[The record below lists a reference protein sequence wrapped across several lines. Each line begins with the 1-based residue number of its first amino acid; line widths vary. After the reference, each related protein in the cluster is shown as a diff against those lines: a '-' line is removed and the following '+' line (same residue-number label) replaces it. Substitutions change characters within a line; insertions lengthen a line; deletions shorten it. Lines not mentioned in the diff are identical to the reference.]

1 MRILVIG
8 GMGFIGH
15 NVVSQL
21 EDLGHDVEIIDS
33 LTNYGIIPEDE
44 LSRLIDER
52 SSQLSATC
60 HLHDIPSK
68 GHGIDTLFRTFKP
81 EIVIHLASMPNQKI
95 ASSNPELSA
104 KTMTEGLVN
113 ICEKSCQHKVKR
125 FVYISSSMVYGNF
138 SDGIREDANCSPA
151 GLYGI
156 LKLAG
161 ERIVEDYSRRG
172 SIEHVI
178 IRPSAVYG
186 PRDIVDRVVSK
197 FLRTAMLDQVLIV
210 NGSDECLDFS
220 YVDDVASGIV
230 GASLSDATTGK
241 TYNITRGRSRSL
253 LEAAELAVRIA
264 GKGRIEIKDRD
275 KNFPKRGS
283 LNIDAAHI
291 DFGFKPKIDIEQ
303 GFQLYYEYLM

>member
-1 MRILVIG
+1 MRILVTG

-33 LTNYGIIPEDE
+33 LTDYGIIPKDE

-60 HLHDIPSK
+60 HLHDISSK

-81 EIVIHLASMPNQKI
+81 ETVIHLVSIPNQKI
-95 ASSNPELSA
+95 AGFAPVISA
-104 KTMTEGLVN
+104 RTMTEGLLN
-113 ICEKSCQHKVKR
+113 ICEQSRQYNVKR
-125 FVYISSSMVYGNF
+125 FVYISSSMVYGDF
-138 SDGIREDANCSPA
+138 ADGVREDATCSPA

-161 ERIVEDYSRRG
+161 ERLVEDYSRRG
-172 SIEHVI
+172 SFEHVI

-186 PRDIVDRVVSK
+186 PRDIKDRVISK
-197 FLRTAMLDQVLIV
+197 FLWAAMLDEVLTV
-210 NGSDECLDFS
+210 NGSDESLDFS

-230 GASLSDATTGK
+230 GASLSDATAGK
-241 TYNITRGRSRSL
+241 TYNITRSRSRSL

-264 GKGRIEIKDRD
+264 GKGRIEVKDRD
-275 KNFPKRGS
+275 KNFPQRGL
-283 LNIDAAHI
+283 LNIDAARI
-291 DFGFKPKIDIEQ
+291 DFGFEPKIDLEE
-303 GFQLYYEYLM
+303 GLQLYYEYLM